1 MSHTPT
7 KKDDDAKVFL
17 TPEGLEELKKE
28 LKELIEVKR
37 AQVVQKIAQAREMGD
52 ISENSAYTS
61 ALEEQGFIEGRILE
75 LEEIIKNCVVSKGK
89 PGGVVSV
96 GCRVRVYVDDA
107 EEEYCIV
114 GAPEADP
121 KVKKISYESP
131 LGRALV
137 GKKVGDKVEMEA
149 PDGKVVYTILEVS

>member
-1 MSHTPT
+1 MSYTVT
-7 KKDDDAKVFL
+7 KDDNNKVFL

-37 AQVVQKIAQAREMGD
+37 PQVVQKIAQAREMGD

-75 LEEIIKNCVVSKGK
+75 LEEVIKRSVVSKGRTD
-89 PGGVVSV
+89 GVVVV
-96 GCRVRVYVDDA
+96 GCRVKVHVDGKED
-107 EEEYCIV
+107 EYCLV

-131 LGRALV
+131 LGRALM
-137 GKKVGDKVEMEA
+137 GKKVGDKVEMDA
-149 PDGKVVYTILEVS
+149 PDGKIVYTILAVS